1 MSFIQFVLQL
11 FFVSMAIVA
20 FIFLFG
26 LFSIDWAQNNLL
38 GYYAVVGFIILF
50 LPTFYIAKKSAQSAN
65 KQLFTGIIM
74 LSVLSKLVVSIVMV
88 FWYHKNFHPSGP
100 LFLVPFFLVYIIYTI
115 FESQFMIKLGK
126 DDSKRKS
133 VSGSSK

>member
-38 GYYAVVGFIILF
+38 GYYAG
-50 LPTFYIAKKSAQSAN
+50 S
-65 KQLFTGIIM
+65 
-74 LSVLSKLVVSIVMV
+74 SVLGSASGLVWEAYGWLGLTLAITCI
-88 FWYHKNFHPSGP
+88 
-100 LFLVPFFLVYIIYTI
+100 LIIGLGLA
-115 FESQFMIKLGK
+115 IKLK
-126 DDSKRKS
+126 KK
-133 VSGSSK
+133 